1 VKASQRIPPEPSD
14 ILHKPS
20 RYRLLRRSELPSDS
34 MAMARFLIGKILVRD
49 HPDGRTSGRIVE
61 TEAYPPGDAS
71 SHAFK
76 GETPARR
83 SMFLRPGHG
92 YVYMAY
98 GSCFCFNV
106 SSEPAGIGGG
116 ILIRALEPLEG
127 IDLMQRRRG
136 TEKVRDLARG
146 PGRLAAAMAIDRALD
161 GIALCEKG
169 PLWLAT
175 SALPTGAIAT
185 SVRIGISREAHHLRR
200 FHERGSPHVSGTKR
214 LNTR

>member
-1 VKASQRIPPEPSD
+1 MNSIGQREHTDS
-14 ILHKPS
+14 ILG
-20 RYRLLRRSELPSDS
+20 YRLLRRSELPSDS

-61 TEAYPPGDAS
+61 TEAYPPGDSS
-71 SHAFK
+71 SHAYR

-98 GSCFCFNV
+98 GSCYCFNV
-106 SSEPAGIGGG
+106 SSEPAGVGAG

-127 IDLMQRRRG
+127 IALMQRRRG
-136 TEKVRDLARG
+136 TDKLRDLARG
-146 PGRLAAAMAIDRALD
+146 PGRLATALAIDRELD
-161 GIALCEKG
+161 GIDLCMKG

-175 SALPTGAIAT
+175 SGHPTGALGT

-200 FHERGSPHVSGTKR
+200 FYERGSPYISGPRR
-214 LNTR
+214 LNGTSR

>member
-1 VKASQRIPPEPSD
+1 
-14 ILHKPS
+14 L
-20 RYRLLRRSELPSDS
+20 RYRLLGRSELPSDS
-34 MAMARFLIGKILVRD
+34 MAMARFLIGWILVRD
-49 HPDGRTSGRIVE
+49 HPEGRTSGRIVE

-83 SMFLRPGHG
+83 SMFLPPGHG

-98 GSCFCFNV
+98 GSCYCFNV
-106 SSEPAGIGGG
+106 SSEPAGVGAA

-127 IDLMQRRRG
+127 LDLMRRRRG
-136 TEKVRDLARG
+136 TDKLRDVARG
-146 PGRLAAAMAIDRALD
+146 PGRLAAALAIDRDLD
-161 GIALCEKG
+161 GIDLCVKG

-175 SALPTGAIAT
+175 SRLPTADIAS

-200 FHERGSPHVSGTKR
+200 FYERGSPFVSGARR
-214 LNTR
+214 LNTV

>member
-1 VKASQRIPPEPSD
+1 
-14 ILHKPS
+14 
-20 RYRLLRRSELPSDS
+20 
-34 MAMARFLIGKILVRD
+34 MARFLIGKILVRD
-49 HPDGRTSGRIVE
+49 HPDGRASGRIVE

-71 SHAFK
+71 SHAYR

-98 GSCFCFNV
+98 GSCYCFNV
-106 SSEPAGIGGG
+106 SSEPAGVGAG

-127 IDLMQRRRG
+127 IPLMQRRRG
-136 TEKVRDLARG
+136 TDKVRDLARG
-146 PGRLAAAMAIDRALD
+146 PGRLATALAIGRELD
-161 GIALCEKG
+161 GVDLCVKG

-175 SALPTGAIAT
+175 SSLPTGAIDE

-200 FHERGSPHVSGTKR
+200 FYERGNPYVSGAR
-214 LNTR
+214 RINARRS